1 MKLIEHKNGTFSLEM
16 SNTERLELIELMSY
30 SHFVIHQELT
40 PDERLE
46 EQELLTDLSMLEWV
60 LTLKKERQV

>member
-1 MKLIEHKNGTFSLEM
+1 MKLIEHKNDTFSLEM
-16 SNTERLELIELMSY
+16 SNKERLELIELMSY
-30 SHFVIHQELT
+30 AHFVIHQELT